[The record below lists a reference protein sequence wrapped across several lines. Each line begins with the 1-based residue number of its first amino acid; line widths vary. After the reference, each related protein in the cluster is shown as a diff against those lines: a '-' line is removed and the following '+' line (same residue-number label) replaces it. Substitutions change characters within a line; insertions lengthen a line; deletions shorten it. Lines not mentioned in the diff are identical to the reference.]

1 MNIPYRTQQQ
11 LKRLLVIL
19 LVAAVVAAVVLLCW
33 FLWLDRY
40 VVYTRDGAVFDFE
53 RSSEELAGEPAVPPG
68 EENLISIYFNEGE
81 DAVETGTDLSQ
92 MIGYYIDYNELLRGI
107 DGVKQ
112 QLDALPAGTPVMLEV
127 KNSFGSAYYNSST
140 IPYRSDTLDPAQ
152 VDDLIRYM
160 NQKNLYTMAAL
171 PALRD
176 YCYGLDH
183 QENGLPTSGGYL
195 WADADYRYWLN
206 PAKEGTIS
214 YLTDVANELRVL
226 GFREVVFLDFCFP
239 DTESIVFG
247 GDKRAT
253 LEALAQYLLTNCGT
267 NSFAVSFETVG
278 EFTLPEGRSRVYKTN
293 VDAIEAKN
301 IAENSGVTDVLTR
314 LVFITDLY
322 DTRFDEYSVLRPLSF
337 AGSQINE

>member
-1 MNIPYRTQQQ
+1 MNIPYRIQQL
-11 LKRLLVIL
+11 LKRLAVIL
-19 LVAAVVAAVVLLCW
+19 LVAALVFAVVLLCW

-40 VVYTRDGAVFDFE
+40 VVYTRDGAVLDFE
-53 RSSEELAGEPAVPPG
+53 RSSEMLTGEAAVPPG
-68 EENLISIYFNEGE
+68 DEDFVTIYYNEGD

-92 MIGYYIDYNELLRGI
+92 LSGYYIDYNALAKGI
-107 DGVKQ
+107 DTVKQ
-112 QLDALPAGTPVMLEV
+112 QLEALPAGTPVMLEV

-152 VDDLIRYM
+152 MDDLIRFL
-160 NQKNLYTMAAL
+160 NQQGLYTIACL

-183 QENGLPTSGGYL
+183 EQNGLPTSGGYL
-195 WADADYRYWLN
+195 WADEEYRYWLD
-206 PAKEGTIS
+206 PTKEGTIS

-226 GFREVVFLDFCFP
+226 GFREVVFLDFRFP
-239 DTESIVFG
+239 ETDSIVFS
-247 GDKRAT
+247 GDRKQA
-253 LEALAQYLLTNCGT
+253 LENLAQTLLTNCGT
-267 NSFAVSFETVG
+267 STFAVSFETTG
-278 EFTLPEGRSRVYKTN
+278 EFALPEGRTRLYKKN

-301 IAENSGVTDVLTR
+301 IAESAGVSDVLTR

-337 AGSQINE
+337 AG